1 MHRMLFLIKEISDK
15 LMHNNKEIDKCN
27 EQVMIRMIVKF
38 NELRDVHYEGIKIM
52 PSLPVTQIN
61 Y

>member
-1 MHRMLFLIKEISDK
+1 
-15 LMHNNKEIDKCN
+15 MHNNKEIDKCN
-27 EQVMIRMIVKF
+27 EQVMISMIVKF